1 MLCICSRSKVGWKK
15 GTNGESMR
23 VFITLYELILAL
35 IVFGGLFA
43 TKDKVAKYVYL
54 VMGVGYVLAIWG
66 VWNV

>member
-1 MLCICSRSKVGWKK
+1 
-15 GTNGESMR
+15 MR

-43 TKDKVAKYVYL
+43 TKDKVAKYGFL